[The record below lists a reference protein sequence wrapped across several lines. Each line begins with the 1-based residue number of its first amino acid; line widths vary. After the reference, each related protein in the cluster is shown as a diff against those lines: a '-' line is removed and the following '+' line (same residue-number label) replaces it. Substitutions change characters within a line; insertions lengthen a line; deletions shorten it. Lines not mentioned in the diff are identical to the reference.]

1 MHGASAGG
9 IGQRFYFELPI
20 IAQFSEKLAGRNV
33 RAIPNERA
41 GPGYRYQMGLIVDFM
56 LDHWLRLILL
66 PIEKLVNG
74 GAEGFTDM
82 TGSVAMS
89 QA

>member
-1 MHGASAGG
+1 MHGAGAGG
-9 IGQRFYFELPI
+9 VGRRFQFELRT
-20 IAQFSEKLAGRNV
+20 IAQFLKNAGRDV